1 MDLGKL
7 GSGSHYFSPRP
18 LALVFFMGRG
28 VLNLISGIIVE
39 AEVSDSLED
48 EVHDKST
55 AETKQYIKVTV
66 LNLP

>member
-18 LALVFFMGRG
+18 LALVLGGGRG
-28 VLNLISGIIVE
+28 LNLISGIILG

-48 EVHDKST
+48 GTFAGK
-55 AETKQYIKVTV
+55 AK
-66 LNLP
+66 

>member
-18 LALVFFMGRG
+18 LALVFFTGRG

-48 EVHDKST
+48 GTFAGK
-55 AETKQYIKVTV
+55 AK
-66 LNLP
+66 